1 MPAFFRPTNA
11 MKKPMPAPIASFIC
25 TGMAL
30 MIILR
35 TPVTL
40 IRMKMTPEM
49 NTPANA
55 ADQE

>member
-1 MPAFFRPTNA
+1 